1 MCKAPCIHVLIVLCI
16 VRLKMHY
23 STIKKKDL
31 ICNQFHNKIENH
43 IKEFTTT
50 FFSTLKDSSSVLI
63 YCMHKWFPM
72 LSGWD
77 SRSDWKD
84 VLSGGEKQ
92 RMGMARIFY
101 HKYVQLPQS
110 WFLILM
116 VFTDIINI
124 YTQNRL
130 CHFLCKNYISRI
142 HVSIKFV

>member
-1 MCKAPCIHVLIVLCI
+1 
-16 VRLKMHY
+16 
-23 STIKKKDL
+23 
-31 ICNQFHNKIENH
+31 
-43 IKEFTTT
+43 
-50 FFSTLKDSSSVLI
+50 
-63 YCMHKWFPM
+63 MHKWFPM

-116 VFTDIINI
+116 VYIHRYHKYLHTKYRYAIFCAKIIFLESMF
-124 YTQNRL
+124 RL
-130 CHFLCKNYISRI
+130 SLSIGGQYLVGAFYLQAYSLIKVYSSFKLKPIIHNDYVILWLPLLANLLILLTVVKTGHCFLYM
-142 HVSIKFV
+142 